1 LVLYIFRILIY
12 IYRIESS
19 ILYKLNFGY
28 LGFPQD
34 LNSQITLFKLLFWVI
49 GSPLLCTTG
58 VWGLN
63 RPEPTQPPPPSSS
76 DGDVLAH
83 VLLRPRDRTLT
94 ADELRRTSGD
104 TVLLAVLHPDLARAD
119 ALDEAVVDVVVAH
132 LSVEHLVGAQLR
144 EEVVDDH
151 DQCVRRVLVR
161 RERGLDGLVESG
173 GRGRGLGHDD
183 PLFPYIGGSI
193 YPRGLYTVTIY
204 GCYYVV

>member
-1 LVLYIFRILIY
+1 LLVLYIFRILIY

-49 GSPLLCTTG
+49 GSPLCVQR

-104 TVLLAVLHPDLARAD
+104 TVLLAVLHSDLARRN

-132 LSVEHLVGAQLR
+132 LSRDALVAAQLL
-144 EEVVDDH
+144 EEVVDDR
-151 DQCVRRVLVR
+151 DERVRRVLVR
-161 RERGLDGLVESG
+161 RERRLDGLVESG
-173 GRGRGLGHDD
+173 GGVRGLGHDD
-183 PLFPYIGGSI
+183 PHL
-193 YPRGLYTVTIY
+193 RDLE
-204 GCYYVV
+204 